1 MKKVLSVVFLSILIF
16 SCSQNF
22 EKKKEPPKA
31 PQNYKEAKPVEKNE
45 K

>member
-1 MKKVLSVVFLSILIF
+1 MKKLFALLFLSLTIL

-22 EKKKEPPKA
+22 EKKKEPPQA
-31 PQNYKEAKPVEKNE
+31 PQKFKEAKPVEKNE